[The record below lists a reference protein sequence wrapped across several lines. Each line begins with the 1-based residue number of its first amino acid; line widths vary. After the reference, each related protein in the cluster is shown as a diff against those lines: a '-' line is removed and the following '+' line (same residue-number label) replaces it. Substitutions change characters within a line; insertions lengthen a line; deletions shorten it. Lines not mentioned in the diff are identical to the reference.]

1 MAGFFHPC
9 RYHTTTRGL
18 THPGASLLHAS
29 LSKLHGHTDR
39 CREGCFLVCA
49 LCVDVSCLS
58 LFFVVDV
65 VTLGRANMNLNMN
78 GAMDG
83 MDQEGL
89 PKSAFM
95 DLQQPQQMPPM
106 HPAYSS
112 IRTSYPSQH
121 HHQHDSVFSNPHNRG
136 AALGYPFAMNTMGPG
151 GYGGA
156 PTHFSM
162 PPYGPTPSPP
172 LRDGKCVHILIIIL
186 SLLAMHDIHF
196 SRCGVNC
203 SALYI

>member
-1 MAGFFHPC
+1 M
-9 RYHTTTRGL
+9 
-18 THPGASLLHAS
+18 
-29 LSKLHGHTDR
+29 
-39 CREGCFLVCA
+39 CA
-49 LCVDVSCLS
+49 CVL
-58 LFFVVDV
+58 FVVAV
-65 VTLGRANMNLNMN
+65 VVVVVAVTVGRATMNLNMN

-121 HHQHDSVFSNPHNRG
+121 HHQHDSVFSSPHNRG

-172 LRDGKCVHILIIIL
+172 LRDGKCVGAHPLTIICHYL
-186 SLLAMHDIHF
+186 FCPCMASVFLAVVQIV
-196 SRCGVNC
+196 R
-203 SALYI
+203 L